1 MIMDPNFIVKVLLS
15 LIVAAALA
23 FAVTPLVKRLAQRVG
38 AMDVPKDERRMHK
51 IPIPRMGGLAIF
63 FAFLIAV
70 LCFAGFI
77 LVSLVGQQ
85 LQIGEKREELASL
98 QEQLSTQT
106 ARNEEIQ
113 NSLENN
119 SGVAEYAERKARSEL
134 DYAKPGERVFV
145 DVGGGS

>member
-70 LCFAGFI
+70 LCFAAFSHAVP
-77 LVSLVGQQ
+77 VS
-85 LQIGEKREELASL
+85 AS
-98 QEQLSTQT
+98 SC
-106 ARNEEIQ
+106 A
-113 NSLENN
+113 
-119 SGVAEYAERKARSEL
+119 ADARSMSL
-134 DYAKPGERVFV
+134 LSVCSCAASCCFSVRFRSRLKYR
-145 DVGGGS
+145 

>member
-23 FAVTPLVKRLAQRVG
+23 FAVTQRVG

-70 LCFAGFI
+70 LCFAGIDRELRGI
-77 LVSLVGQQ
+77 L
-85 LQIGEKREELASL
+85 LA
-98 QEQLSTQT
+98 
-106 ARNEEIQ
+106 
-113 NSLENN
+113 
-119 SGVAEYAERKARSEL
+119 G
-134 DYAKPGERVFV
+134 
-145 DVGGGS
+145 

>member
-1 MIMDPNFIVKVLLS
+1 MRELKIEKFKGSLL
-15 LIVAAALA
+15 LK
-23 FAVTPLVKRLAQRVG
+23 F
-38 AMDVPKDERRMHK
+38 
-51 IPIPRMGGLAIF
+51 
-63 FAFLIAV
+63 AV

-98 QEQLSTQT
+98 QEQLSTHT

-119 SGVAEYAERKARSEL
+119 SGVSEYAERTARSKL
-134 DYAKPGERVFV
+134 HNANPSERDNL

>member
-1 MIMDPNFIVKVLLS
+1 MRELKIEKYKGS
-15 LIVAAALA
+15 L
-23 FAVTPLVKRLAQRVG
+23 
-38 AMDVPKDERRMHK
+38 
-51 IPIPRMGGLAIF
+51 
-63 FAFLIAV
+63 FLKFAV

>member
-1 MIMDPNFIVKVLLS
+1 MRKLKIEKYKGSLL
-15 LIVAAALA
+15 LK
-23 FAVTPLVKRLAQRVG
+23 F
-38 AMDVPKDERRMHK
+38 
-51 IPIPRMGGLAIF
+51 
-63 FAFLIAV
+63 AV